1 MTPVNAEMRFYAIDG
16 HDAID
21 TFAIILHI
29 TVIIER
35 IGHLLIAKQA
45 VVFIGNGPHEGKYPC
60 IFDVHSGWLAM
71 DPFIIGC
78 PGYAS

>member
-29 TVIIER
+29 AVIIER
-35 IGHLLIAKQA
+35 IGHVLIAKQA
-45 VVFIGNGPHEGKYPC
+45 VVFIGNGLYTWKDLC
-60 IFDVHSGWLAM
+60 IFDIH
-71 DPFIIGC
+71 
-78 PGYAS
+78 PG